1 MGDGLLYRRM
11 HHSLV
16 GGQVELDPGQA
27 TPRLHRPA
35 VVNTAFYLETIP
47 RVSEHPEPG
56 LLGRD
61 VYPTMVIHPFRNLL
75 KCIH

>member
-35 VVNTAFYLETIP
+35 VVDTAFYLETIP
-47 RVSEHPEPG
+47 RNSDGNP
-56 LLGRD
+56 LLRRRIWS
-61 VYPTMVIHPFRNLL
+61 VRPPRA
-75 KCIH
+75 K